1 MSKPVDPVPERLHT
15 VTPRLVFA
23 HEGKVA
29 IEFYKEAFGA
39 QSIGD
44 AFLDPD
50 DKVIHA
56 EIRIGDSVVF
66 ITDEGDENGAAPS
79 SVGGKVTA
87 VMALNV
93 PDVDAV
99 WERALAAGC
108 EVVYALDN
116 HFYGDRG
123 GRVRD
128 PFGHQWMLSTHI
140 EDVDAEEME
149 RRMQEMMGRTE
160 G

>member
-1 MSKPVDPVPERLHT
+1 MSDAVQPVPEHLHT

-23 HEGKVA
+23 HEAAVA
-29 IEFYKEAFGA
+29 ILFYAEAFGA
-39 QSIGD
+39 ETIG
-44 AFLDPD
+44 APFLDPD
-50 DKVIHA
+50 GKVIHA

-66 ITDEGDENGAAPS
+66 ITDEGDDNGAAPS

-99 WERALAAGC
+99 WHQALTAGC
-108 EVVYALDN
+108 EVIYPLDN

-128 PFGHQWMLSTHI
+128 PFGHQWMISTHI
-140 EDVDAEEME
+140 EDVDPEEMQ
-149 RRMQEMMGRTE
+149 RRMQAFMGGET
-160 G
+160 

>member
-1 MSKPVDPVPERLHT
+1 MSGTVEPVPARLHT
-15 VTPRLVFA
+15 ITTRLVFA
-23 HEGKVA
+23 HQAAEA
-29 IEFYKEAFGA
+29 IEFYGKAFGA
-39 QSIGD
+39 EPIAES
-44 AFLDPD
+44 FVDPD
-50 DKVIHA
+50 GNVVHA

-66 ITDEGDENGAAPS
+66 VTDEGEENGSAPS

-99 WERALAAGC
+99 WNRAIAAGC
-108 EVVYALDN
+108 EVIYALDD

-128 PFGHQWMLSTHI
+128 PFGHQWMISTHI
-140 EDVDAEEME
+140 EDVDADEMQ
-149 RRMQEMMGRTE
+149 RRMAEYMG
-160 G
+160 GQG